1 VKLATS
7 FPLKR
12 ITLAVA
18 LSLLV
23 HGLLL
28 WQWPKFEP
36 IGRIESP
43 PLQAKLE
50 PLPKLGQKPV
60 QQKSRAKPATPPLP
74 LAEPANIASSSS
86 AVAETPI
93 YTPVAAA
100 PAYTPIAAATTADEA
115 VSHPMLP
122 KHAALHFSVQYR
134 DGTFKLGEVIHT
146 LDNIDGRYIL
156 RAETRTT
163 GLVGIFKSYQLTQT
177 STGSVNNQGLRPD
190 SYTETKTDGSG
201 TQISTARFDWDAHKI
216 HFENRQESALP
227 EHAQD
232 ILSLPYHLSQLPL
245 DLESFPISLSNGK
258 NIKQYFIGVGK
269 ESIISTAMGE
279 LRTIPMYRVQSPN
292 EDGLIIW
299 LALEYRLLPVKIQY
313 LDKSGAVSAN
323 MVITDI
329 RVSDE

>member
-1 VKLATS
+1 MKLATS

-12 ITLAVA
+12 ITLAVV

-23 HGLLL
+23 HSLLL
-28 WQWPKFEP
+28 WQWPQFEP
-36 IGRIESP
+36 SSRIESP
-43 PLQAKLE
+43 PLQAKLQ
-50 PLPKLGQKPV
+50 PLPKLAQKHV
-60 QQKSRAKPATPPLP
+60 QQKSRGKPTTPPLP
-74 LAEPANIASSSS
+74 LAEPANIASSAS
-86 AVAETPI
+86 AVAETL
-93 YTPVAAA
+93 TEAA
-100 PAYTPIAAATTADEA
+100 PAYTPIATATTADEA
-115 VSHPMLP
+115 VIHPPLP
-122 KHAALHFSVQYR
+122 KHAQLHFSVHYR

-201 TQISTARFDWDAHKI
+201 TQISAARFDWDAHKI
-216 HFENRQESALP
+216 HFANRQESALP

-232 ILSLPYHLSQLPL
+232 ILSLSYQLSQLPL
-245 DLESFPISLSNGK
+245 DLETFPISLSNGK

-279 LRTIPMYRVQSPN
+279 LRTIPLHRVQSPN